1 MINADTFSVSS
12 SFNFWEEDHELD
24 EDNIQQ
30 IKINTADLSYVG
42 EYVMSMRI
50 RGWMNVDSY
59 DREFDVLTLSIIS
72 SCSAA
77 GGLEI
82 VG

>member
-1 MINADTFSVSS
+1 MIYADTFSSSS
-12 SFNFWEEDHELD
+12 SFNFWLEDNELD
-24 EDNIQQ
+24 VDNIQQ

-42 EYVMSMRI
+42 VYVMSLRI
-50 RGWMNVDSY
+50 IGLMNDDQY
-59 DREFDVLTLSIIS
+59 ENEFDVLTLTIIS

-82 VG
+82 LG